1 MPNTTARDTYKLTCS
16 AQGLHGIREAFSQ
29 NDFENTGRE
38 SRDRGSRC
46 WRRFGLKN
54 FIYPEWVLLLWAA
67 RKLGRP
73 IKWTGDRGEEFAA
86 ATQGRGIRAQARLA
100 LDADGKFLALDA
112 AMVADLGAYLSGAS
126 PAASTRA
133 ALTAIGGGTPCRR
146 STRSLGG
153 LYEHCCRSMRIV
165 APASP
170 RRISL
175 PSD

>member
-1 MPNTTARDTYKLTCS
+1 MAPDV
-16 AQGLHGIREAFSQ
+16 GG
-29 NDFENTGRE
+29 G
-38 SRDRGSRC
+38 
-46 WRRFGLKN
+46 FGLKN

-126 PAASTRA
+126 PGASTRA
-133 ALTAIGGGTPCRR
+133 ALTAIGGGYAVPAIYTESRGPLRTLR
-146 STRSLGG
+146 
-153 LYEHCCRSMRIV
+153 RSMRIV